1 MSNRFDFEEQL
12 VRCWCVVD
20 ELKDLDEGLF
30 EEWLKFDLDNVSNHI
45 LGIANC
51 YDVKFN
57 KLWHL
62 FETEYMES
70 IRKNKMLEEECKA
83 LREQLIA
90 ETQGY
95 GAGKNHNSG
104 AGTGAVYTDGFTPY
118 NPPVLQ
124 DADPYAKPKKKDKK

>member
-1 MSNRFDFEEQL
+1 MSDRFDFEEQL

-30 EEWLKFDLDNVSNHI
+30 EEWLKFDKDNVSNHI

-70 IRKNKMLEEECKA
+70 IRENKMLNEECAA

-90 ETQGY
+90 AEGCGSNYKSGDAGRPTLFGKLDPQGNE
-95 GAGKNHNSG
+95 GIATITSN
-104 AGTGAVYTDGFTPY
+104 
-118 NPPVLQ
+118 
-124 DADPYAKPKKKDKK
+124 KKVKK

>member
-30 EEWLKFDLDNVSNHI
+30 EEWLKFDKDNVSNHI
-45 LGIANC
+45 LGIAQC
-51 YDVKFN
+51 YDVKFH

-62 FETEYMES
+62 FETEYMDS
-70 IRKNKMLEEECKA
+70 IRKNKMLEEECAA

-95 GAGKNHNSG
+95 SAAKPSLFGVRSD
-104 AGTGAVYTDGFTPY
+104 VDEDGFAVIKS
-118 NPPVLQ
+118 N
-124 DADPYAKPKKKDKK
+124 KKGKK

>member
-30 EEWLKFDLDNVSNHI
+30 EEWLKFDKDSVSNHI
-45 LGIANC
+45 LGIANS

-62 FETEYMES
+62 FETEYMIA

-95 GAGKNHNSG
+95 GAGKNYDSG
-104 AGTGAVYTDGFTPY
+104 AGTDGFGI
-118 NPPVLQ
+118 
-124 DADPYAKPKKKDKK
+124 AAIKPNKKSK

>member
-1 MSNRFDFEEQL
+1 VSNRFDFEEQL

-30 EEWLKFDLDNVSNHI
+30 EEWLKFDKDNVSNHI
-45 LGIANC
+45 LGIANS
-51 YDVKFN
+51 YDVKFH

-62 FETEYMES
+62 FETEYMEA

-83 LREQLIA
+83 LREQLVA

-95 GAGKNHNSG
+95 NIKSKP
-104 AGTGAVYTDGFTPY
+104 VYDNEFKPY

-124 DADPYAKPKKKDKK
+124 DADPYAKPKKKVKK